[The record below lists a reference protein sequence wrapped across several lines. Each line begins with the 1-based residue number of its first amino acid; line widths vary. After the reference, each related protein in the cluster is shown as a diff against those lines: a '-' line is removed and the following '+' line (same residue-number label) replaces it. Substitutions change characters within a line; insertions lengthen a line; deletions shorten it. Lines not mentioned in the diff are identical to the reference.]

1 MINGQILLMRQ
12 GGHSAFFPPLCVL
25 TSVGLGTSWQFRFLG
40 KAEQLRAVGLINGEL
55 EPIHY

>member
-1 MINGQILLMRQ
+1 MINRQILLTRQ
-12 GGHSAFFPPLCVL
+12 GGHSAFSPLCVR

>member
-1 MINGQILLMRQ
+1 MRQ
-12 GGHSAFFPPLCVL
+12 EGHSAFSPLCVL
-25 TSVGLGTSWQFRFLG
+25 TSVGLGTSRQFRFLG